1 MLADE
6 PIKRMPFHLALD
18 SLEICGKMEEFNYQI
33 EKLKNISI
41 FLKFI
46 DLLRNQTFLIHSKE
60 KTPLTEVK
68 WMRFERVLYY
78 VKVLPFLF

>member
-46 DLLRNQTFLIHSKE
+46 DLLRNQTFLIHSEE
-60 KTPLTEVK
+60 KTL
-68 WMRFERVLYY
+68 ERYSSN
-78 VKVLPFLF
+78 